1 MIQYRARNSWDGY
14 SSQIHI
20 LELKMVQGII
30 GPRDIIVKGAKLS
43 SRFLSKPGKKRKMLT
58 VCKVSRLL
66 IPLVEVLAPAL
77 AQ

>member
-1 MIQYRARNSWDGY
+1 
-14 SSQIHI
+14 
-20 LELKMVQGII
+20 MVQGII